1 MKNFYLYFTVFI
13 SGAAVL
19 AVEILGT
26 RILGPF
32 YGVSLFLWSALITVT
47 LAALSV
53 GYSIGGRWAD
63 QGATSSR
70 LYMIIAGA
78 GVWLMLIPLI
88 DKPLLRLA
96 DGFSLRSAVL
106 VAAVVLFFLPLTLLG
121 MVSPYAIRLRTMHL
135 SEVGRSAGNLYA
147 VSTIGSVIAALL
159 MGFFL
164 IPNIGVSRLTLSIGA
179 VLLITATVGMFID
192 KKYKTASNAGFALS
206 LIGLLMLWKA
216 PLESAQPRQ
225 GLAAIE
231 PSAYAELRVLDTENG
246 RHLLIDGGIHTIVD
260 TLNWKSN
267 FPYTAVMDLP
277 KYFFNYPGKMLLIGL
292 GGGSL
297 VKNYHV
303 EGWKIDVVEIDPK
316 VTAFAYRFFG
326 LDSSEANIFH
336 QDGRQFLLT
345 HHDVYD
351 IILVDAFGS
360 SAIPFHLITA
370 EAFGLMKER
379 LRPHGVL
386 AMNIEA
392 VGWNDVIIKSVT
404 ATLKPHFSE
413 VMALPIA
420 EPPNKLGNVILM
432 AANQKFELK
441 RELERHY
448 SDPEYRFGPK
458 YQKVHAWDNRF
469 VADTRNAP
477 ILTDD
482 LNPVDIWAERI
493 NHVARQELHDYFAAK
508 PLSW

>member
-1 MKNFYLYFTVFI
+1 MKNLYLYLIVFI

-63 QGATSSR
+63 KGATPSR

-78 GVWLMLIPLI
+78 GVWLLLIPWI
-88 DKPLLRLA
+88 KQPLLQVA
-96 DGFSLRSAVL
+96 DGFGLRFAVL

-121 MVSPYAIRLRTMHL
+121 MVSPYAIRLRTVSL
-135 SEVGRSAGNLYA
+135 SEVGRSAGDLYA
-147 VSTIGSVIAALL
+147 VSTIGSVIAALVT
-159 MGFFL
+159 GFFL
-164 IPNIGVSRLTLSIGA
+164 IPNIGVSRLTVVIG
-179 VLLITATVGMFID
+179 VILLITATVGMIAE
-192 KKYKTASNAGFALS
+192 KKYKTAAAGASILS
-206 LIGLLMLWKA
+206 LIGVLILWKM
-216 PLESAQPRQ
+216 PLEHAQRQ
-225 GLAAIE
+225 LGLVAVE

-277 KYFFNYPGKMLLIGL
+277 KYFFDDPGKMLLIGL

-297 VKNYHV
+297 VKSYYV

-316 VTAFAYRFFG
+316 VTAFAYQYFG
-326 LDSSEANIFH
+326 LDSSEATIYH
-336 QDGRQFLLT
+336 LDGRQFLLSRNNT
-345 HHDVYD
+345 YD
-351 IILVDAFGS
+351 IILVDAYGS
-360 SAIPFHLITA
+360 SAIPFHLITT
-370 EAFGLMKER
+370 EAFGLMKSR
-379 LRPHGVL
+379 LLPHGVL
-386 AMNIEA
+386 AMNVEA
-392 VGWNDVIIKSVT
+392 VGWNDVIVKSVT
-404 ATLKPHFSE
+404 ATLKPHFTE
-413 VMALPIA
+413 VLALPIA
-420 EPPNKLGNVILM
+420 EPPNKIGNVIML
-432 AANQKFELK
+432 AANRKLELK

-458 YQKVHAWDNRF
+458 YQRVHAWDNHF
-469 VADTRNAP
+469 VADTINAP

-482 LNPVDIWAERI
+482 LNPVDVWAERI
-493 NHVARQELHDYFAAK
+493 NYVARQDLHNYFATT
-508 PLSW
+508 PWSW